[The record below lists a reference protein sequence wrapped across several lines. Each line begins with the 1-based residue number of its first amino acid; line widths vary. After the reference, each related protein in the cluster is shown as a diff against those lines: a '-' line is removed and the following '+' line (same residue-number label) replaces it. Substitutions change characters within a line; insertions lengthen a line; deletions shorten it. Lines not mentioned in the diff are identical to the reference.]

1 MYCCVGL
8 NATACHGGASIV
20 VATAVVVVVALE
32 VVVVVLVLVV
42 VVELV
47 AQGSSDASKN
57 PELYVGFHGINTEPT
72 GTNVT

>member
-42 VVELV
+42 VELV
-47 AQGSSDASKN
+47 AQGSPDESKN
-57 PELYVGFHGINTEPT
+57 PELYVGLKGINTEPT